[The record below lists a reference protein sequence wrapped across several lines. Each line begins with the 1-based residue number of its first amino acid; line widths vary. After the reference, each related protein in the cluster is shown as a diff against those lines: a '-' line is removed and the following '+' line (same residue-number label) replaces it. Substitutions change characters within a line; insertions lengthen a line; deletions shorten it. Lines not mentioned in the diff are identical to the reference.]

1 MIARSIFTLIGN
13 TAALARRLNPG
24 SVPLPL
30 EIAQRAKYKF
40 NASVKWRRIDEGLR
54 TPEIRNDPEG

>member
-13 TAALARRLNPG
+13 TAALARWRNPG

-30 EIAQRAKYKF
+30 EIALRAKYKS
-40 NASVKWRRIDEGLR
+40 NASVNWRRIEEGLN
-54 TPEIRNDPEG
+54 TPDSRSEPDG